1 MIETPDLLLTGPA
14 DAPVFILLAHG
25 AGAPMDTPF
34 MTFFAEAL
42 AGHGYGVVRFEFP
55 YMARRRV
62 EGGKRPPDRAPVL
75 LETWR
80 AVIAEVR
87 ARFAPAT
94 LVIGGKSMGGRMAS
108 LIAAEDKVDGVVALG
123 YPFHA
128 AGKPGYVERRL
139 GHLPALAVPTLIC
152 QGTRDSLGSRETVAD
167 IPMSPAVRVHWL
179 EDGDHSLK
187 PRKASGRTEA
197 QNWTEAAEAID
208 AFIKGLA

>member
-1 MIETPDLLLTGPA
+1 MNTLLLTGPT
-14 DAPVFILLAHG
+14 DAARHIILAHG

-34 MTFFAEAL
+34 MAFFADAL
-42 AGHGYGVVRFEFP
+42 AARGHCVVRFEFP

-75 LETWR
+75 LDSYR

-87 ARFAPAT
+87 ERFAPAR

-108 LIAAEDKVDGVVALG
+108 LIADAEKVDGLVALG

-139 GHLPALAVPTLIC
+139 GHLPTLAVPALIC
-152 QGTRDSLGSRETVAD
+152 QGTRDTLGCRDTVAD
-167 IPMSPAVRVHWL
+167 IPMSPALRLHWL

-187 PRKASGRTEA
+187 PRKSSGRTEA
-197 QNWTEAAEAID
+197 QNWTEAAEAIQ
-208 AFIKGLA
+208 AFVAALP